1 MAGFTYNGLTTAIQ
15 NYMDNTETTFT
26 NTIPTFIQQAE
37 EKILKSADLPVFREN
52 VTGTASSGNTYLST
66 PTDFLSPRS
75 LAVIDSSNN
84 YSYLLL
90 KHVSWIR
97 DYTPA
102 ESYINFTVT
111 VASGENTYGS
121 GNKYYINGENSPTLN
136 LIEGQIYRFDQSDST
151 NLNHPL
157 RFSTTGNGT
166 WAGGTEYTTGV
177 TTVGTPGSVGAYT
190 QIVVAREAP
199 TLHYYCTNHSG
210 MGGDANTL
218 EGAETDLPLFYAI
231 FDDNTFILAP
241 TPQADLTFELHYFYR
256 PSSLVDAGGTG
267 STWLSTNASN
277 TLLYGSL
284 VEAAIFMKLTPAEI
298 QTYDVKYQEGLA
310 RLKLLGESKDVR
322 DEARYDSLR
331 VPPQ

>member
-37 EKILKSADLPVFREN
+37 EKILKSVELPVFREN
-52 VTGTASSGNTYLST
+52 VTGTGSSGNTYLST
-66 PTDFLSPRS
+66 PTDFLAPLS

-102 ESYINFTVT
+102 E
-111 VASGENTYGS
+111 A
-121 GNKYYINGENSPTLN
+121 
-136 LIEGQIYRFDQSDST
+136 
-151 NLNHPL
+151 
-157 RFSTTGNGT
+157 TTG
-166 WAGGTEYTTGV
+166 E
-177 TTVGTPGSVGAYT
+177 
-190 QIVVAREAP
+190 
-199 TLHYYCTNHSG
+199 
-210 MGGDANTL
+210 
-218 EGAETDLPLFYAI
+218 PLFYAL

-241 TPQADLTFELHYFYR
+241 TPNSNFTFELHYFYR

-298 QTYDVKYQEGLA
+298 QTYDVKYQEGLT

>member
-37 EKILKSADLPVFREN
+37 EKILKSVDLPVFREN
-52 VTGTASSGNTYLST
+52 VTGTGSSGNTYLST

-75 LAVIDSSNN
+75 LAVIDSSGN

-102 ESYINFTVT
+102 
-111 VASGENTYGS
+111 AA
-121 GNKYYINGENSPTLN
+121 
-136 LIEGQIYRFDQSDST
+136 
-151 NLNHPL
+151 
-157 RFSTTGNGT
+157 TTG
-166 WAGGTEYTTGV
+166 
-177 TTVGTPGSVGAYT
+177 
-190 QIVVAREAP
+190 
-199 TLHYYCTNHSG
+199 
-210 MGGDANTL
+210 D
-218 EGAETDLPLFYAI
+218 PLFYAL

-241 TPQADLTFELHYFYR
+241 TPNSNFTFELHYFYR

-284 VEAAIFMKLTPAEI
+284 VEAAIFMKLAPAEI
-298 QTYDVKYQEGLA
+298 QTYDVKYQEGLT